1 MCSLKII
8 DFRPV
13 HTPYIG
19 DSVDIATVKK
29 LARGGPCFTIMLGK
43 KYLAAVGLYR
53 LHHKMAEAWMLVSPR
68 YRYAH
73 AKTILKTA
81 RYLLDREQISGGF
94 TRVQIV
100 VKSRQSEFVRWSE
113 LLGFEMEG
121 MARSAAEDGDDLF
134 LMSRIR

>member
-1 MCSLKII
+1 MSFLKII

-19 DSVDIATVKK
+19 DPVDIATVKK
-29 LARGGPCFTIMLGK
+29 LAKGGPCKTIMLDK
-43 KYLAAVGLYR
+43 KCLAAVGLYR
-53 LHHKMAEAWMLVSPR
+53 VHSKMAEGWMLVSPR
-68 YRYAH
+68 YRYKH
-73 AKTILKTA
+73 AKTILKAT
-81 RYLLDREQISGGF
+81 RYLLESYQISEGF

>member
-29 LARGGPCFTIMLGK
+29 LAKKGPCFTIILDK

-53 LHHKMAEAWMLVSPR
+53 LHAKMAEAWMLVSPR
-68 YRYAH
+68 YRHKH

-100 VKSRQSEFVRWSE
+100 VKSRQPGFVRWSE
-113 LLGFEMEG
+113 LLGFELEG